1 MQMTHFGFDW
11 QSCKTKEGC
20 VKVMGLL
27 ARFTYSRLIKPTNAR
42 RSMASK
48 LLLFR
53 VRNVNFAKRE
63 NVEASMRVNSLLS
76 KLSLSKLTKSV
87 NVKESTAF
95 MKFVPKL
102 RLVMCDNW
110 ENVRASIKEIF
121 RLDKSIAVC
130 VKKEGIN
137 EASKVLVKITSTFF

>member
-1 MQMTHFGFDW
+1 MTHFGFAW
-11 QSCKTKEGC
+11 QSCKTKEDC

-27 ARFTYSRLIKPTNAR
+27 ARLTYSRLVKPTNAR

-53 VRNVNFAKRE
+53 VRKVNLVKRE
-63 NVEASMRVNSLLS
+63 NVEASMRVNALLS

-110 ENVRASIKEIF
+110 EKVRESIKEIF
-121 RLDKSIAVC
+121 RFDKSIAVC
-130 VKKEGIN
+130 VKKEGIHVAN
-137 EASKVLVKITSTFF
+137 AVLVKMTSTFYS